1 MQTIGGGMTRNQKG
15 ENNCIKISYDSHFL
29 VTALTRGV
37 WNEKIHRRACEMV
50 WNGAQHGLREA

>member
-1 MQTIGGGMTRNQKG
+1 MTCNQKG